1 VSGAGNVFVRTPIG
15 YDEHEVPNLFFD
27 LLKEREVKI
36 RLLPLDTYDLDG
48 DGEEVLDGEGEGEGE
63 LEEIEEEVFDA
74 SQLLKKK
81 GVVNYTE
88 IKTLA
93 WCGHGR
99 KCPSM
104 RFREMTK
111 PGSAIGKGLK
121 INSSRSC
128 LELPHPVAPVDRYK
142 AGGM

>member
-15 YDEHEVPNLFFD
+15 YDEHEVPNLFLD
-27 LLKEREVKI
+27 LLKEREVNI

-48 DGEEVLDGEGEGEGE
+48 DGEEAQDGEGEEAQDGEGEGEGE

-74 SQLLKKK
+74 SQLSKKK
-81 GVVNYTE
+81 RVVNYTKIE
-88 IKTLA
+88 TLA

-104 RFREMTK
+104 RFLAMTK
-111 PGSAIGKGLK
+111 PGSAILAK
-121 INSSRSC
+121 
-128 LELPHPVAPVDRYK
+128 D
-142 AGGM
+142 